1 MLVALHYK
9 ALVRSRLVAGIG
21 LKSSIVIWGCAML
34 GLLLLGWPN
43 GLVVVVAAAAIHV
56 VLIWA
61 FKKDHKII
69 EVMKLYDLLNAH
81 YSGST
86 FWSDTGLVGRP
97 KGFGK
102 NHPC

>member
-9 ALVRSRLVAGIG
+9 ALVRTRLIAGIG
-21 LKSSIVIWGCAML
+21 PKSSILVWGSALL
-34 GLLLLGWPN
+34 GMLLLGWPN
-43 GLVVVVAAAAIHV
+43 GLVLVVAAAAVH
-56 VLIWA
+56 LILVWA
-61 FKKDHKII
+61 FKKDHNIL
-69 EVMKLYDLLNAH
+69 EVMKLYDLLDSH

-86 FWSDTGLVGRP
+86 FWNDNGLVTRP